1 MTHKILH
8 IIAVLFTALAAALI
22 LPRFCKNNR
31 SYFSHLYS
39 EAVYSEIL
47 QDFILSHYEY
57 TRENGQ
63 IKAFTAYRDTRG
75 NAIDYKALDSL
86 CPLNN
91 ATQLA
96 FENRFPDTVCGQ
108 EVTPREAEEA
118 VFRHRISAPSLDY
131 GLYDLIDRYSYRS
144 QKFNTQDL
152 MRFTQE
158 GIEFILPESNRI
170 DTVKSGLFN
179 RALAQNDFVPP
190 MTRIWS
196 PANRTDLEQQGFFLN
211 DSKGNLFR
219 LSMSEGAPVVE
230 PLNRPDDKEIL
241 LMSFCDEE
249 DFLAIAVTTDGDSY
263 LLPRDKSGYSRL
275 PLPSFLGKSVS
286 LSGNL
291 FYYFFTLE
299 SDDSTQYVVIDKSL
313 RPVNR
318 YTTKQVTPEPAF
330 DFSAYLFPVRITQSA
345 YTGIKVRIG
354 DPAKFLFVNL
364 LLALLTFC
372 IRRRQKY
379 SVEVQLIDTLIVA
392 LLGIYGMAG
401 AFAIPYRRNDKKEKH
416 SI

>member
-1 MTHKILH
+1 
-8 IIAVLFTALAAALI
+8 
-22 LPRFCKNNR
+22 
-31 SYFSHLYS
+31 
-39 EAVYSEIL
+39 
-47 QDFILSHYEY
+47 
-57 TRENGQ
+57 
-63 IKAFTAYRDTRG
+63 
-75 NAIDYKALDSL
+75 
-86 CPLNN
+86 
-91 ATQLA
+91 
-96 FENRFPDTVCGQ
+96 
-108 EVTPREAEEA
+108 
-118 VFRHRISAPSLDY
+118 
-131 GLYDLIDRYSYRS
+131 
-144 QKFNTQDL
+144 

-170 DTVKSGLFN
+170 DTVKTGLFN

-230 PLNRPDDKEIL
+230 PLDRPDDKEIL

-249 DFLAIAVTTDGDSY
+249 DFLAIAVTTDGSSY
-263 LLPRDKSGYSRL
+263 LLPRDRSGYNRL

-313 RPVNR
+313 HPIDR
-318 YTTKQVTPEPAF
+318 YAAEQIIPESTF
-330 DFSAYLFPVRITQSA
+330 DLSAYLFPVRIMQSA
-345 YTGIKVRIG
+345 YTGIKARIG
-354 DPAKFLFVNL
+354 DPAKFLIMNL

-379 SVEVQLIDTLIVA
+379 SVAVQLIDTLIVA
-392 LLGIYGMAG
+392 LFGICGMAG
-401 AFAIPYRRNDKKEKH
+401 AFAIPYRRQR
-416 SI
+416 

>member
-91 ATQLA
+91 AAQLA
-96 FENRFPDTVCGQ
+96 FENRFPDTICGQ

-263 LLPRDKSGYSRL
+263 LLPRDRSGYSRL

-299 SDDSTQYVVIDKSL
+299 SDDTI
-313 RPVNR
+313 RR
-318 YTTKQVTPEPAF
+318 YRQIITPRKQVHDQAGYSRTGVRLLGLSFPGTYHAVGLHRNQSP
-330 DFSAYLFPVRITQSA
+330 DRRSCQIPVREPSFGPT
-345 YTGIKVRIG
+345 YFLHTP
-354 DPAKFLFVNL
+354 PAKIFRGSTTHRHNHRRTVRHLRNGGS
-364 LLALLTFC
+364 
-372 IRRRQKY
+372 IR
-379 SVEVQLIDTLIVA
+379 
-392 LLGIYGMAG
+392 
-401 AFAIPYRRNDKKEKH
+401 H
-416 SI
+416 SLPPQR